1 MNINLVSSSKLSN
14 DYLLLKPEYFNNHT
28 SQIVSTDFKTFFFFP
43 FILAF
48 LSSGP
53 FLILLIET
61 VIKIIIFEALKL
73 HSSVDWKSL
82 LITEWKTLISSA
94 GQAYI
99 RKTFLFE
106 NATTSQTPIMPYNIL
121 RSFDQLNTTSN
132 KVPSLETPIM
142 PYTIMRLRYQQRT
155 SHEMSFD
162 INAYSCKLKIQSSS
176 PKPNQEKSCIVTTVN
191 ELLSSSISAASLSTN
206 TVLSSKQSPTIC
218 PSSENNLDAYILT
231 FGVDKFTP

>member
-14 DYLLLKPEYFNNHT
+14 DYLLLKPEYINNHT
-28 SQIVSTDFKTFFFFP
+28 SQIVSTDFKTFLFFP

-155 SHEMSFD
+155 SPEMSFD

-176 PKPNQEKSCIVTTVN
+176 PKPNQEKMVTYFDIFTDLKSN
-191 ELLSSSISAASLSTN
+191 FSLDNMT
-206 TVLSSKQSPTIC
+206 
-218 PSSENNLDAYILT
+218 
-231 FGVDKFTP
+231 